1 MRKSRQLKAHQKI
14 ILRDAGVF
22 AVKMWIDG
30 LKEVVFGFLALFAAV
45 IDLWRG
51 PQNGSYLFYKVME
64 AGKRVDEAIDP
75 YHAKPPGTLPE
86 PGEPWDTN

>member
-1 MRKSRQLKAHQKI
+1 MRKSRKLKSHQRI
-14 ILRDAGVF
+14 ILRDAGIF

-30 LKEVVFGFLALFAAV
+30 LKDVLFAFLAIFAAL
-45 IDLWRG
+45 IDVVRG
-51 PQNGSYLFYKVME
+51 PQHGGYLFYKVMN
-64 AGKRVDEAIDP
+64 AGKRVDDALDL